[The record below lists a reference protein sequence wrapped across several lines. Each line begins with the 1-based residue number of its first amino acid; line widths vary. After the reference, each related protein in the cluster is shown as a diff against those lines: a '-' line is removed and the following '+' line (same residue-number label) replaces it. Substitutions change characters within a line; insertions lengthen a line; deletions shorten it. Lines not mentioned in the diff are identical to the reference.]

1 MRALGSRLI
10 KAMSGGEHSELLNQ
24 RSTVCDSSLLQQCS
38 RPTGQRTNPFFCCFL
53 SERVHHRASL
63 HIMGQIW
70 KVGLHRQR
78 TAGESPAEA
87 TKIIEGLEHLL
98 YEERLRDLGLLSQ
111 EKRRLKRDLVN
122 AYEYLID
129 SSQVDGAQWQKKEQL
144 ADNFMMQKQL
154 SIIDTVCSLGIQDV
168 AYFCW
173 TNPEKF

>member
-1 MRALGSRLI
+1 M
-10 KAMSGGEHSELLNQ
+10 
-24 RSTVCDSSLLQQCS
+24 
-38 RPTGQRTNPFFCCFL
+38 
-53 SERVHHRASL
+53 
-63 HIMGQIW
+63 
-70 KVGLHRQR
+70 
-78 TAGESPAEA
+78 
-87 TKIIEGLEHLL
+87 
-98 YEERLRDLGLLSQ
+98 SQ
-111 EKRRLKRDLVN
+111 EKRRLKRDLLN